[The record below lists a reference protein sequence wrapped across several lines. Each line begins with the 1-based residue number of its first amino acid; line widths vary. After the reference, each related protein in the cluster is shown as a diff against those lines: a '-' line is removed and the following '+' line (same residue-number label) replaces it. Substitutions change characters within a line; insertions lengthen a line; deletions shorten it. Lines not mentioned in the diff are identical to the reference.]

1 MLLLTRLKALK
12 ARQEEM
18 RGWDGQPGITLSP
31 TICSA
36 DITAPLPPSHSPHP
50 AQDLAL
56 ERGYRWLI
64 LRPCRSDGRGKNLS
78 QPAIRVDFSME
89 VHKVGYM
96 EVRIQCRDQIRV
108 LALRL
113 TTGKKKTVFDKW
125 APPRAQTNKYL
136 EHISKKCI
144 SNGTLDNTAANSSK
158 QHKYFKPQNQSSTV
172 YIDFSLPRFLC
183 WRPEIARVKNSWDSW
198 E

>member
-1 MLLLTRLKALK
+1 MSNIHLFLPGQFVKRRCWCWTRLKALK

-36 DITAPLPPSHSPHP
+36 DITRPPSPPHP
-50 AQDLAL
+50 AQELEL

-89 VHKVGYM
+89 VHKMGYM
-96 EVRIQCRDQIRV
+96 EARIQCRDQIRV

-125 APPRAQTNKYL
+125 VPPRAQTNKYV
-136 EHISKKCI
+136 EHISKKSI
-144 SNGTLDNTAANSSK
+144 SNKTLDNT
-158 QHKYFKPQNQSSTV
+158 
-172 YIDFSLPRFLC
+172 
-183 WRPEIARVKNSWDSW
+183 VK
-198 E
+198 

>member
-1 MLLLTRLKALK
+1 MLMLLLTRLKALK

-36 DITAPLPPSHSPHP
+36 DITRPPSPPHP
-50 AQDLAL
+50 AQELEL

-78 QPAIRVDFSME
+78 QPAIRADFSME

-125 APPRAQTNKYL
+125 VPPGAQANKCL
-136 EHISKKCI
+136 EHISKKSI
-144 SNGTLDNTAANSSK
+144 SNGTLDNTANSSN
-158 QHKYFKPQNQSSTV
+158 QHKFFEPHNQSSTV
-172 YIDFSLPRFLC
+172 NIGCSLR
-183 WRPEIARVKNSWDSW
+183 
-198 E
+198 

>member
-1 MLLLTRLKALK
+1 MSNIHLLLPGQFVKR
-12 ARQEEM
+12 RCWCCCW
-18 RGWDGQPGITLSP
+18 RGWRHWKQDRRRWGVGMASLVLPCRRQYVPPTSP
-31 TICSA
+31 P
-36 DITAPLPPSHSPHP
+36 PLPSPSHSPHP

-64 LRPCRSDGRGKNLS
+64 LRPGQSDGRGKNLS

-113 TTGKKKTVFDKW
+113 TAGKKKTVFDKW
-125 APPRAQTNKYL
+125 VPPGPRPTN
-136 EHISKKCI
+136 I
-144 SNGTLDNTAANSSK
+144 
-158 QHKYFKPQNQSSTV
+158 
-172 YIDFSLPRFLC
+172 
-183 WRPEIARVKNSWDSW
+183 
-198 E
+198 